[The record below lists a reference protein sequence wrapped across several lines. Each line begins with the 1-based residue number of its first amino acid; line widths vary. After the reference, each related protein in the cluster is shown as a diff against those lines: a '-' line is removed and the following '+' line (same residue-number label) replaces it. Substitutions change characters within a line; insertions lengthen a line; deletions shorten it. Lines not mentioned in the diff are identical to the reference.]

1 MIWVHSLIS
10 NPSVGD
16 IEDAQR
22 DRTPLGL
29 WALFPVILTS
39 VLKNQMCQTFAK
51 RTWWSCFLVIG
62 ANGLQTG
69 DQNTVFHNW
78 IFSPKEIALIN
89 FQSRWHNSRGRNVQK
104 TTIPPT
110 SQGRLSFFQ
119 RYCFLWVKLKY
130 IFLQISQL
138 LHWKPILGRVSQS
151 RKWNSGVEKLS
162 YNPAFQLKHSQE
174 LCIFQ
179 PSLSSEKGK
188 R

>member
-22 DRTPLGL
+22 GRTPLGL

-39 VLKNQMCQTFAK
+39 VLKNQMFLTFAK

-104 TTIPPT
+104 TINSSYLPRKTEFFSKILFSV
-110 SQGRLSFFQ
+110 SQIKIYFSTDKSASPLKANSRKSEPVQ
-119 RYCFLWVKLKY
+119 KMKQWCRKVKL
-130 IFLQISQL
+130 
-138 LHWKPILGRVSQS
+138 
-151 RKWNSGVEKLS
+151 
-162 YNPAFQLKHSQE
+162 
-174 LCIFQ
+174 
-179 PSLSSEKGK
+179 
-188 R
+188 